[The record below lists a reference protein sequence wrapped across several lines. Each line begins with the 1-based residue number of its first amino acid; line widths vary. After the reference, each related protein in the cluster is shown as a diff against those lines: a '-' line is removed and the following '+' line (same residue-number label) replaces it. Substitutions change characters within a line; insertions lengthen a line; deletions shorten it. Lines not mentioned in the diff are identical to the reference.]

1 MTQKS
6 LVLAVETSSRIGSV
20 VIALGEKILDE
31 ATFSAPIRHSAE
43 IFPALSNILDRF
55 SRKPDQIEQV
65 HISVGPG
72 SFTGLRIAVTLAK
85 TMHLA
90 NAAKIV
96 AVDTLDVIA
105 ANATGYIKEQN
116 KTITFHPESSPYN
129 SERPVL
135 PNSSSAAAEGASKV
149 EGPLSLSSTPI
160 GQRQSPE
167 RIAAITD
174 AKRGQFFIAVY
185 ERLHEN
191 TVSFLRNLSSTPIGE
206 QESTSHYPLSAI
218 RYPLIKIF
226 PDSLMTSSEF
236 LDKFARDENP
246 IWLLGDGLLFYK
258 DKFKADSTRFLE
270 QKYWS
275 PRASKVHLLGWK
287 KALANQFE
295 NPLILTPNYLLRPDI
310 KIKPR

>member
-1 MTQKS
+1 MTQKP

-31 ATFSAPIRHSAE
+31 AIFSAPIRHSAE

-55 SRKPDQIEQV
+55 CRKPDQIEQV

-105 ANATGYIKEQN
+105 ANATDYIKEQN
-116 KTITFHPESSPYN
+116 TTITFHSESSPYN

-135 PNSSSAAAEGASKV
+135 PNSSSAAAQGASKV
-149 EGPLSLSSTPI
+149 EDPLSLSSTPI
-160 GQRQSPE
+160 PERRSPE

-185 ERLHEN
+185 KRN
-191 TVSFLRNLSSTPIGE
+191 TNDRSDEVE
-206 QESTSHYPLSAI
+206 ATSNEI
-218 RYPLIKIF
+218 WKKIF
-226 PDSLMTSSEF
+226 PDSLMTSSQF
-236 LDKFARDENP
+236 LARFACDENP
-246 IWLLGDGLLFYK
+246 IWLLGDGLLYYK
-258 DKFKADSTRFLE
+258 DKFKAGSTRFLE

-287 KALANQFE
+287 KALTNQFE
-295 NPLILTPNYLLRPDI
+295 NPLTLTPNYLLRPDI
-310 KIKPR
+310 KIKPL